1 MLHAL
6 SRCRAKNWR
15 LTIVGDCPA
24 RQPTQ
29 HLARRLGIDHA
40 IAWLGTQP
48 SSKIPE
54 LLSQH
59 DLCLVP
65 SRFEGWGVVT
75 NEAIQAGIGVLCSDR
90 VTSKDLVEQSRAG
103 AVFPSSNARAFASLI
118 DEWVDTTERIEVAKL
133 AARAYRERLSPECVG
148 QYLHDVI
155 CHSFIGGVRPKTPWL

>member
-6 SRCRAKNWR
+6 SSCRAKNWR

-40 IAWLGTQP
+40 IDWLGTQP
-48 SSKIPE
+48 SSEIPE

-118 DEWVDTTERIEVAKL
+118 DEWVDSTERIEAAKL
-133 AARAYRERLSPECVG
+133 AARSYRERLSPASVG
-148 QYLHDVI
+148 QYLYDVI
-155 CHSFIGGVRPKTPWL
+155 CHSFMGGVRPKTPWL